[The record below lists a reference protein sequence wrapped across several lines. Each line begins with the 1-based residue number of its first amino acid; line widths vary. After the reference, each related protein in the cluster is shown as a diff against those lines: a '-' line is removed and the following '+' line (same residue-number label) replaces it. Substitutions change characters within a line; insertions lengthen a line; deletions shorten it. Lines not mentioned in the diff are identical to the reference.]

1 MILGFLIFLVS
12 VTFVAVIL
20 IFYGVLFIPFVIIA
34 SIIYALCRLDILP
47 KEWVNFEDKDKK

>member
-12 VTFVAVIL
+12 VTLVAVIL

-34 SIIYALCRLDILP
+34 SIIYVLCKLDILP

>member
-34 SIIYALCRLDILP
+34 SIIYLLCKLDILP
-47 KEWVNFEDKDKK
+47 KEWIDFEGKDKK